1 MKTCSSRPV
10 ITATKRHTRDFCRK
24 PGAGAPEVSQM
35 PCRQRCEGFC
45 YQHMNAGKVGWDQR
59 ATRVP
64 AHHRERCH
72 RWRRAAYQPLVPP
85 YGAENLKYTEK
96 ILHSVARGPTP
107 PRLWYYT
114 SRPGKRT
121 VWQVT
126 SCHRSSPGALCV
138 TSCVE
143 GSSMSFRAS
152 TNSAGSAA
160 RCFPH
165 PICRIVTIV
174 FKMIVTSYHSDAR
187 RT

>member
-59 ATRVP
+59 ATRAP

-72 RWRRAAYQPLVPP
+72 RWAGAAYQPLVPP

-96 ILHSVARGPTP
+96 ILHSVALRADTASAMVLHIPARQTDSVASDLLSPQFSGCIVCYKLRRRIFHEFSGLDQFCRLCKP
-107 PRLWYYT
+107 PFSTSDLQDRHDRL
-114 SRPGKRT
+114 
-121 VWQVT
+121 
-126 SCHRSSPGALCV
+126 
-138 TSCVE
+138 
-143 GSSMSFRAS
+143 
-152 TNSAGSAA
+152 
-160 RCFPH
+160 
-165 PICRIVTIV
+165 
-174 FKMIVTSYHSDAR
+174 
-187 RT
+187 